1 MAYGTK
7 TVEERLAIQRRK
19 NNEYGI
25 YIACDDRSILKCV
38 NAMLLNSGILG
49 LADTEGKMHYLI
61 DGRRGGNYVMDRVK
75 EKVMTLRES
84 PTAKTS
90 DVEDAYVEHA
100 ISSVIGK
107 YGFSESL
114 TGTQILRKLLFLL
127 YKDPGLLRSVAK
139 RLYPLVVPEFPM
151 SPSQVER
158 NLRYAIKKSSKLKEE
173 TRVTFVLRKLLDQTM
188 EEVLRQYGRP
198 HSTMRRY

>member
-1 MAYGTK
+1 
-7 TVEERLAIQRRK
+7 
-19 NNEYGI
+19 
-25 YIACDDRSILKCV
+25 
-38 NAMLLNSGILG
+38 MLLTSGILG
-49 LADTEGKMHYLI
+49 LADTEGKMQYLI

-84 PTAKTS
+84 PTGKTT

-114 TGTQILRKLLFLL
+114 TGTQILRKLLFHL
-127 YKDPGLLRSVAK
+127 YKDPGLLRSAAK
-139 RLYPLVVPEFPM
+139 RLYPLVAPEFPM
-151 SPSQVER
+151 TPSQVER

-173 TRVTFVLRKLLDQTM
+173 TKVTFVLRKLLDQTM

>member
-1 MAYGTK
+1 MAYGMK

-38 NAMLLNSGILG
+38 NAMLLNSGIVG

-61 DGRRGGNYVMDRVK
+61 DGRRGGNYVMDRGK